1 MSREAVRKPLDP
13 LRMSWP
19 PVLDGTAE
27 TEMMEAVEPAASSGL
42 SGVSSIA
49 LASSSVLWFPSDS
62 LKWSNI
68 KGQKH
73 TQTNEFLMLQEMNE
87 NTQLDQ
93 LTNKTKP

>member
-68 KGQKH
+68 KDRS

-87 NTQLDQ
+87 NTQLRS
-93 LTNKTKP
+93 THK

>member
-68 KGQKH
+68 KDRRTPRQMS
-73 TQTNEFLMLQEMNE
+73 F
-87 NTQLDQ
+87 
-93 LTNKTKP
+93 